1 MTTNHKERLD
11 PALLRPGRADLHF
24 QLNHASEGQIKRLMQ
39 KFYPEAT
46 AEQLQAFSNELP
58 EFKLSMAKL
67 QGHFLKY
74 RDNIEEAIE
83 RAKDLLDIEQQIK
96 DMSINE
102 WLRRLNLH

>member
-1 MTTNHKERLD
+1 
-11 PALLRPGRADLHF
+11 
-24 QLNHASEGQIKRLMQ
+24 
-39 KFYPEAT
+39 
-46 AEQLQAFSNELP
+46 
-58 EFKLSMAKL
+58 MAKL